1 MLVFPGIDMLQ
12 KPLLKHQFAEDSVIS
27 TQGNVITRCS
37 RPYTEIHILYVDICY
52 MLSFLIGMMS
62 TEFMAAHNSDARYST
77 GLDLNV
83 SIMAPAAH
91 AHDRNEPTAL
101 ESCSQLLYGSLNDTS
116 DKPGEP
122 VDLPKCVTDMKCQI
136 QIHATHNNLEE
147 SETVVKPLDSVYDA
161 NGPTEEIREYQIASV
176 IRSPDEK
183 TMELDSQSDHESK
196 LSKLLTVS
204 HIGSEASDCVK
215 PFVISSGEDTDN
227 FDCEMKIEDGIVE
240 HNPNSCD
247 VASKCHSAE
256 TIMTQPRDVV
266 CVDGSEVSGENFVF
280 HNPEAASQMS
290 LDAKD
295 IKHSG
300 SQQLQEVGC
309 VMESD
314 GRMLDTREGNIS
326 HAAVQ
331 HMSIALDDVDPTSTG
346 CSGSQILPKTSN
358 ILSDEALPTFA
369 SACMVHPISSS
380 VCQRGQTVMNG
391 FPVDSN
397 IIPSCQGNG
406 LDTHEAD
413 VSAAV
418 EGRCHFS
425 CEVSLNPITKPN
437 LQTCMSNG
445 ACMTK
450 EIAFDSLEVVV
461 DGVYEEKEASTAAQT
476 IFSSTG
482 QDLVLDRPQVKN
494 KSSKQFES
502 GSQVEPISSTQCNFK
517 VSEQCESDHQ
527 IVHGSLTQCNSES
540 MCNLSSA
547 SDVALHCATN
557 GGNSCGTP
565 EVIALSNQAS

>member
-12 KPLLKHQFAEDSVIS
+12 KPLLKHQFGEDSMIP
-27 TQGNVITRCS
+27 TQGNVITGCS
-37 RPYTEIHILYVDICY
+37 RAHTEIHILYVDICY
-52 MLSFLIGMMS
+52 YLLAVSFLIGMMS
-62 TEFMAAHNSDARYST
+62 TEFMAAHNSDVRYST

-83 SIMAPAAH
+83 SIRAPAAH

-101 ESCSQLLYGSLNDTS
+101 ESCSQLLDGSLNDTS
-116 DKPGEP
+116 DKPGET

-136 QIHATHNNLEE
+136 QIHVTHDNLEE

-161 NGPTEEIREYQIASV
+161 NGPTEEIREYQIACV
-176 IRSPDEK
+176 IRAPDEK
-183 TMELDSQSDHESK
+183 TMELDSQSDHE
-196 LSKLLTVS
+196 SKLLTVS

-227 FDCEMKIEDGIVE
+227 VDCEMKIEDGIVE

-247 VASKCHSAE
+247 EASICHSAE
-256 TIMTQPRDVV
+256 TIMTQPRDVA
-266 CVDGSEVSGENFVF
+266 CVDGSEVSGENIVL
-280 HNPEAASQMS
+280 HNLEAASQMS

-300 SQQLQEVGC
+300 SQQLQEVGS
-309 VMESD
+309 VIESD
-314 GRMLDTREGNIS
+314 GRMLDTREGKIS

-331 HMSIALDDVDPTSTG
+331 HMPIALDEVDPTSTG
-346 CSGSQILPKTSN
+346 CSGSQILPKISN
-358 ILSDEALPTFA
+358 ISCDEALPTLA

-380 VCQRGQTVMNG
+380 VCRRGQTVMNG

-406 LDTHEAD
+406 LDTHESD

-418 EGRCHFS
+418 EGRHHFS

-445 ACMTK
+445 ACMTT
-450 EIAFDSLEVVV
+450 EITFDSHEVVV
-461 DGVYEEKEASTAAQT
+461 DGVYEEKEAAQT
-476 IFSSTG
+476 IFNSTG
-482 QDLVLDRPQVKN
+482 QDLVIERLQVKN

-502 GSQVEPISSTQCNFK
+502 GSHVEPISSTQCNSNS
-517 VSEQCESDHQ
+517 SEQCESDHQ
-527 IVHGSLTQCNSES
+527 IDHASITQCTSES